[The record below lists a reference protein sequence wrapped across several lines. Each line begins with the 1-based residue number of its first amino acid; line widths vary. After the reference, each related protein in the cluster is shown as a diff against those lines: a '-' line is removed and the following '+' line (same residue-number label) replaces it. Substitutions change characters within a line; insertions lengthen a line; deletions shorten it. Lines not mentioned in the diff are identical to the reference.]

1 MKSNSPLLSMLMSR
15 SLTILGTSVIFALT
29 SGIVTTAQTSP
40 SRPPAPWAKTS
51 MKAKPV
57 ADLENLSSDSNQS
70 NQSIETSS
78 SLDFSSNK
86 PLQSSAIAFPRQV
99 SQSIESVESQPSTF
113 RNRREQLLKPFRG
126 NGDNSSITP
135 SNPSQQE
142 SNVNPVN
149 AENAEV
155 AQGTNNLPNQSTENS
170 SFQTPDPLAQSAQ
183 EPVFPANPVNNPTE
197 SVVPANPAPNELN
210 SSGNPLIFPTN
221 PQEVDTTVRQPI
233 TLNQAI
239 ELALRNN
246 KDFQAARIALER
258 SEANLTSARAAL
270 FPSLSTEFD
279 FSRDNS
285 AGTELQNALTTQN
298 AANSPVPITPNLQ
311 PESTT
316 NAAGTVQLT
325 YNIFTGG
332 ERSAQIEKAEKQL
345 RSSRLQVE
353 VTSEQTRFSATDSY
367 YALQGTDAQ
376 VAIAQA
382 SVEDASQSLR
392 DARLLEQAGLGT
404 RFDVLRAE
412 GDLATANEALTR
424 SISDQRTARR
434 RLVQVLGVGQK
445 VELTAADPITEAGD
459 WTIPLDKSIVQAY
472 KNRAEL
478 EQQLLQVDIYEQDRF
493 IALSAIQ
500 PKVDF
505 LANYNYQNNFNNS
518 VGLVDGYSFAA
529 RVRWTFFDGGRAF
542 AEARKADRDM
552 DTAQTEFGK
561 QRDQIR
567 FDVEE
572 SYYTLTSTKENI
584 SSTRTNVTR
593 FEEALR
599 LARLRF
605 QAGVGTQTDVINAQR
620 DLANARGR
628 YLQAIIGYN
637 QALNKLQRAVS
648 NLPDNKLFEV
658 R

>member
-1 MKSNSPLLSMLMSR
+1 
-15 SLTILGTSVIFALT
+15 LT
-29 SGIVTTAQTSP
+29 
-40 SRPPAPWAKTS
+40 
-51 MKAKPV
+51 
-57 ADLENLSSDSNQS
+57 
-70 NQSIETSS
+70 
-78 SLDFSSNK
+78 
-86 PLQSSAIAFPRQV
+86 
-99 SQSIESVESQPSTF
+99 
-113 RNRREQLLKPFRG
+113 
-126 NGDNSSITP
+126 
-135 SNPSQQE
+135 
-142 SNVNPVN
+142 
-149 AENAEV
+149 
-155 AQGTNNLPNQSTENS
+155 
-170 SFQTPDPLAQSAQ
+170 
-183 EPVFPANPVNNPTE
+183 
-197 SVVPANPAPNELN
+197 
-210 SSGNPLIFPTN
+210 
-221 PQEVDTTVRQPI
+221 
-233 TLNQAI
+233 
-239 ELALRNN
+239 
-246 KDFQAARIALER
+246 
-258 SEANLTSARAAL
+258 
-270 FPSLSTEFD
+270 TEFEL
-279 FSRDNS
+279 SRDNS
-285 AGTELQNALTTQN
+285 AGTEIQNALAIQN
-298 AANSPVPITPNLQ
+298 AANSPVPIDPILQ
-311 PESTT
+311 GESTT
-316 NAAGTVQLT
+316 NATGNVQLT
-325 YNIFTGG
+325 YNIFSGG
-332 ERSAQIEKAEKQL
+332 ERSAQIEKAEKQV

-353 VTSEQTRFSATDSY
+353 VTAEQTRFSATDSY

-424 SISDQRTARR
+424 AISDQRTARR
-434 RLVQVLGVGQK
+434 RLVQILGVGQK
-445 VELTAADPITEAGD
+445 VELTAADPITEAGE
-459 WTIPLDKSIVQAY
+459 WTIPLETSIVQAY

-493 IALSAIQ
+493 IALSSIQ

-505 LANYNYQNNFNNS
+505 LANYNYQNNFNDS
-518 VGLVDGYSFAA
+518 VGIVDGYSFAA

-542 AEARKADRDM
+542 AEARRANRDM
-552 DTAQTEFGK
+552 DSAQTEFAK

-584 SSTRTNVTR
+584 TSTRTNVTR

-637 QALNKLQRAVS
+637 QALNKIQRAVS
-648 NLPDNKLFEV
+648 NLPDNKLFEI

>member
-1 MKSNSPLLSMLMSR
+1 
-15 SLTILGTSVIFALT
+15 
-29 SGIVTTAQTSP
+29 
-40 SRPPAPWAKTS
+40 
-51 MKAKPV
+51 
-57 ADLENLSSDSNQS
+57 
-70 NQSIETSS
+70 
-78 SLDFSSNK
+78 
-86 PLQSSAIAFPRQV
+86 
-99 SQSIESVESQPSTF
+99 
-113 RNRREQLLKPFRG
+113 
-126 NGDNSSITP
+126 
-135 SNPSQQE
+135 
-142 SNVNPVN
+142 
-149 AENAEV
+149 
-155 AQGTNNLPNQSTENS
+155 
-170 SFQTPDPLAQSAQ
+170 
-183 EPVFPANPVNNPTE
+183 
-197 SVVPANPAPNELN
+197 LN

-221 PQEVDTTVRQPI
+221 PQEVDTTTRQSI

-258 SEANLTSARAAL
+258 SEANLISARAAL
-270 FPSLSTEFD
+270 FPSLTTEFEL
-279 FSRDNS
+279 SRDNS
-285 AGTELQNALTTQN
+285 AATEIQNALAIQN
-298 AANSPVPITPNLQ
+298 AANSPVPIDPVLQ
-311 PESTT
+311 GESST
-316 NAAGTVQLT
+316 NATGNVQLT
-325 YNIFTGG
+325 YNIFSGG
-332 ERSAQIEKAEKQL
+332 ERSAQIEKAEKQV

-353 VTSEQTRFSATDSY
+353 VTAEQTRFSATDSY

-424 SISDQRTARR
+424 AISDQRTARR
-434 RLVQVLGVGQK
+434 RLVQILGVGQK
-445 VELTAADPITEAGD
+445 VELTAADPITEAGE
-459 WTIPLDKSIVQAY
+459 WTIPLETSIVQAY

-478 EQQLLQVDIYEQDRF
+478 EQQLLQIDIYEQDRF
-493 IALSAIQ
+493 IALSSIQ

-505 LANYNYQNNFNNS
+505 LANYNYQNNFNDS
-518 VGLVDGYSFAA
+518 VGIVDGYSFAA

-542 AEARKADRDM
+542 AEARRADRDM
-552 DTAQTEFGK
+552 DSAQTEFAK

-637 QALNKLQRAVS
+637 QALNKIQRAVS
-648 NLPDNKLFEV
+648 NLPDNNLFQI

>member
-40 SRPPAPWAKTS
+40 SRPPAPWAKSS
-51 MKAKPV
+51 MKAKPA
-57 ADLENLSSDSNQS
+57 ADPANLSSESKPGVGTQAVS
-70 NQSIETSS
+70 
-78 SLDFSSNK
+78 DFSSEQ
-86 PLQSSAIAFPRQV
+86 PLQASAIAFPRQS
-99 SQSIESVESQPSTF
+99 SQSTA
-113 RNRREQLLKPFRG
+113 
-126 NGDNSSITP
+126 
-135 SNPSQQE
+135 NPSFQR
-142 SNVNPVN
+142 
-149 AENAEV
+149 
-155 AQGTNNLPNQSTENS
+155 PN
-170 SFQTPDPLAQSAQ
+170 PLAQSTQ
-183 EPVFPANPVNNPTE
+183 NPVFPANPANDTTGNVP
-197 SVVPANPAPNELN
+197 PANLAPNELN

-221 PQEVDTTVRQPI
+221 PQEVDTTTRQSI

-258 SEANLTSARAAL
+258 SEANLISARAAL
-270 FPSLSTEFD
+270 FPSLTTEFEL
-279 FSRDNS
+279 SRDNS
-285 AGTELQNALTTQN
+285 AATEIQNALAIQN
-298 AANSPVPITPNLQ
+298 AANSPVPIDPVLQ
-311 PESTT
+311 GESST
-316 NAAGTVQLT
+316 NATGNVQLT
-325 YNIFTGG
+325 YNIFSGG
-332 ERSAQIEKAEKQL
+332 ERSAQIEKAEKQV

-353 VTSEQTRFSATDSY
+353 VTAEQTRFSATDSY

-424 SISDQRTARR
+424 AISDQRTARR
-434 RLVQVLGVGQK
+434 RLVQILGVGQK
-445 VELTAADPITEAGD
+445 VELTAADPITEAGE
-459 WTIPLDKSIVQAY
+459 WTIPLETSIVQAY

-478 EQQLLQVDIYEQDRF
+478 EQQLLQIDIYEQDRF
-493 IALSAIQ
+493 IALSSIQ

-505 LANYNYQNNFNNS
+505 LANYNYQNNFNDS
-518 VGLVDGYSFAA
+518 VGIVDGYSFAA

-542 AEARKADRDM
+542 AEARRADRDM
-552 DTAQTEFGK
+552 DSAQTEFAK

-584 SSTRTNVTR
+584 SSTRTNVSR

-637 QALNKLQRAVS
+637 QALNKIQRAVS
-648 NLPDNKLFEV
+648 NLPDNNLFQI

>member
-1 MKSNSPLLSMLMSR
+1 
-15 SLTILGTSVIFALT
+15 
-29 SGIVTTAQTSP
+29 
-40 SRPPAPWAKTS
+40 

-86 PLQSSAIAFPRQV
+86 PLQSSAIAFPSQI
-99 SQSIESVESQPSTF
+99 SQSIESAESKPSPF
-113 RNRREQLLKPFRG
+113 RNKREQLFKPFRG
-126 NGDNSSITP
+126 NGDNSSIPQT
-135 SNPSQQE
+135 NPSQQE

-183 EPVFPANPVNNPTE
+183 EPVFPSNPVNNPTE

-478 EQQLLQVDIYEQDRF
+478 
-493 IALSAIQ
+493 
-500 PKVDF
+500 
-505 LANYNYQNNFNNS
+505 
-518 VGLVDGYSFAA
+518 
-529 RVRWTFFDGGRAF
+529 
-542 AEARKADRDM
+542 
-552 DTAQTEFGK
+552 
-561 QRDQIR
+561 
-567 FDVEE
+567 
-572 SYYTLTSTKENI
+572 
-584 SSTRTNVTR
+584 
-593 FEEALR
+593 
-599 LARLRF
+599 
-605 QAGVGTQTDVINAQR
+605 
-620 DLANARGR
+620 
-628 YLQAIIGYN
+628 
-637 QALNKLQRAVS
+637 
-648 NLPDNKLFEV
+648 
-658 R
+658 

>member
-1 MKSNSPLLSMLMSR
+1 MLMSR

-70 NQSIETSS
+70 NESIETSS

-86 PLQSSAIAFPRQV
+86 PLQSSAIAFPSQI
-99 SQSIESVESQPSTF
+99 SQSIESAESKPSPF
-113 RNRREQLLKPFRG
+113 RNKREQLFKPFRG
-126 NGDNSSITP
+126 NGDNSSIPQT
-135 SNPSQQE
+135 NPSQQE

-183 EPVFPANPVNNPTE
+183 EPVFPSNPVNNPTE

-246 KDFQAARIALER
+246 KDFQAARIALEK

-270 FPSLSTEFD
+270 FPSLTTEFEL
-279 FSRDNS
+279 SRDNS
-285 AGTELQNALTTQN
+285 AATEIQNALAIQN
-298 AANSPVPITPNLQ
+298 AANSPVPIDPVLQ
-311 PESTT
+311 GESST
-316 NAAGTVQLT
+316 NATGNVQLT
-325 YNIFTGG
+325 YNIFSGG
-332 ERSAQIEKAEKQL
+332 ERSAQIEKAEKQV

-424 SISDQRTARR
+424 AISDQRTARR

-648 NLPDNKLFEV
+648 NLPDNKLFEI

>member
-1 MKSNSPLLSMLMSR
+1 MLMSR

-155 AQGTNNLPNQSTENS
+155 AQETNNLPNQSTENS

-183 EPVFPANPVNNPTE
+183 EPVFPSNPVNNPTE

-648 NLPDNKLFEV
+648 NLPDNKLFEI

>member
-40 SRPPAPWAKTS
+40 SRSPAPWARTA
-51 MKAKPV
+51 MKAEPV
-57 ADLENLSSDSNQS
+57 ADPQNLSSDSSQS
-70 NQSIETSS
+70 NQSIETESP
-78 SLDFSSNK
+78 LDFSPQK
-86 PLQSSAIAFPRQV
+86 PSETPAIAFPSQI
-99 SQSIESVESQPSTF
+99 SQSLESAESQPSPF

-126 NGDNSSITP
+126 NGDNSSI
-135 SNPSQQE
+135 SQTNSPQPK
-142 SNVNPVN
+142 SNVNPLNSQN
-149 AENAEV
+149 AQV
-155 AQGTNNLPNQSTENS
+155 APESNILPTQPTENS
-170 SFQTPDPLAQSAQ
+170 PFKVPDPLAQSGQ
-183 EPVFPANPVNNPTE
+183 QPVFPANPVNNPTQN
-197 SVVPANPAPNELN
+197 VTPANPAPNELN

-221 PQEVDTTVRQPI
+221 PQEVDTTTRQPI

-246 KDFQAARIALER
+246 KDFQASRIALER
-258 SEANLTSARAAL
+258 SEANLISARAAL
-270 FPSLSTEFD
+270 FPSLTTEFEL
-279 FSRDNS
+279 SRDNS
-285 AGTELQNALTTQN
+285 AGTQLQNALAIQN
-298 AANSPVPITPNLQ
+298 AKNSPIPIDPVLQ
-311 PESTT
+311 GESTT
-316 NAAGTVQLT
+316 NATGNVQLT
-325 YNIFTGG
+325 YNIFSGG
-332 ERSAQIEKAEKQL
+332 ERSAQIEKAEKQV

-353 VTSEQTRFSATDSY
+353 VTAEQTRFSATDSY

-424 SISDQRTARR
+424 AISDQRTARR
-434 RLVQVLGVGQK
+434 RLVQILGVGQK
-445 VELTAADPITEAGD
+445 VELTAADPITEAGE
-459 WTIPLDKSIVQAY
+459 WTIPLENSIVQAY

-505 LANYNYQNNFNNS
+505 LANYNYQNNFNDS
-518 VGLVDGYSFAA
+518 VGVVDGYSFAA

-542 AEARKADRDM
+542 AEARRADRDM
-552 DTAQTEFGK
+552 DSAQTEFAK

-584 SSTRTNVTR
+584 TSTRTNVTR

-637 QALNKLQRAVS
+637 QALNQIQRAVS
-648 NLPDNKLFEV
+648 NLPDNKLFEI

>member
-1 MKSNSPLLSMLMSR
+1 MLMSR

-155 AQGTNNLPNQSTENS
+155 AQETNNLPNQSTENS

-183 EPVFPANPVNNPTE
+183 EPVFPSNPVNNPTE

>member
-1 MKSNSPLLSMLMSR
+1 MKSNSPPLSMLMSR

-40 SRPPAPWAKTS
+40 SRPPAPWARAS
-51 MKAKPV
+51 MKAEPV
-57 ADLENLSSDSNQS
+57 ADSQNLSSDSNQS
-70 NQSIETSS
+70 DHSIETESP
-78 SLDFSSNK
+78 LDFSPQK
-86 PLQSSAIAFPRQV
+86 PSETPAIAFPRQI
-99 SQSIESVESQPSTF
+99 SQSLESTESKLSLF
-113 RNRREQLLKPFRG
+113 RNRRQQLLKPFRG
-126 NGDNSSITP
+126 NGDNSSIPQTNSP
-135 SNPSQQE
+135 QQE
-142 SNVNPVN
+142 SNVNSLNSQN
-149 AENAEV
+149 AQV
-155 AQGTNNLPNQSTENS
+155 APETNDLPKQPTENS
-170 SFQTPDPLAQSAQ
+170 PFKAPEPLAQAAQ
-183 EPVFPANPVNNPTE
+183 TPVFPANPVNNPTQN
-197 SVVPANPAPNELN
+197 VTPANPAPNQLN

-221 PQEVDTTVRQPI
+221 PQEVDTTTRQPI

-258 SEANLTSARAAL
+258 SEANLISARAAL
-270 FPSLSTEFD
+270 FPSLTTEFEL
-279 FSRDNS
+279 SRDNS
-285 AGTELQNALTTQN
+285 AATEIQNAISIQN
-298 AANSPVPITPNLQ
+298 AKNSPIPIDPILQ
-311 PESTT
+311 GESST
-316 NAAGTVQLT
+316 NATGNVQLT
-325 YNIFTGG
+325 YNIFSGG
-332 ERSAQIEKAEKQL
+332 ERSAQIEKAEKQV

-353 VTSEQTRFSATDSY
+353 VTAEQTRFSATDSY

-424 SISDQRTARR
+424 AISDQRTARR
-434 RLVQVLGVGQK
+434 RLVQILGVGQK
-445 VELTAADPITEAGD
+445 VELTAADPITEAGE
-459 WTIPLDKSIVQAY
+459 WTIPLETSIVQAY

-493 IALSAIQ
+493 IALSSIQ

-505 LANYNYQNNFNNS
+505 LANYNYQNNFNDS
-518 VGLVDGYSFAA
+518 VGIVDGYSFAA

-542 AEARKADRDM
+542 AEARRADRDM
-552 DTAQTEFGK
+552 DSAQTEFAK

-584 SSTRTNVTR
+584 TSTRTNVTR

-637 QALNKLQRAVS
+637 QALNKIQRAVS
-648 NLPDNKLFEV
+648 NLPDNNLFEI

>member
-70 NQSIETSS
+70 NESIETSS

-86 PLQSSAIAFPRQV
+86 PLQSSAIAFPSQI
-99 SQSIESVESQPSTF
+99 SQSIESAESKPSPF
-113 RNRREQLLKPFRG
+113 RNKREQLFKPFRG
-126 NGDNSSITP
+126 NGDNSSIPQT
-135 SNPSQQE
+135 NPSQQE

-183 EPVFPANPVNNPTE
+183 EPVFPSNPVNNPTE

-246 KDFQAARIALER
+246 KDFQAARIALEK

-270 FPSLSTEFD
+270 FPSLTTEFEL
-279 FSRDNS
+279 SRDNS
-285 AGTELQNALTTQN
+285 AATEIQNALAIQN
-298 AANSPVPITPNLQ
+298 AANSPVPIDPVLQ
-311 PESTT
+311 GESST
-316 NAAGTVQLT
+316 NATGNVQLT
-325 YNIFTGG
+325 YNIFSGG
-332 ERSAQIEKAEKQL
+332 ERSAQIEKAEKQV

-424 SISDQRTARR
+424 AISDQRTARR

-648 NLPDNKLFEV
+648 NLPDNKLFEI

>member
-1 MKSNSPLLSMLMSR
+1 MLMSR

-70 NQSIETSS
+70 NESIETSS

-155 AQGTNNLPNQSTENS
+155 AQKTNNLPNQSTENS

-183 EPVFPANPVNNPTE
+183 EPVFPSNPVNNPTE

-246 KDFQAARIALER
+246 KDFQAARIALEK

-424 SISDQRTARR
+424 AISDQRTARR

-648 NLPDNKLFEV
+648 NLPDNKLFEI

>member
-1 MKSNSPLLSMLMSR
+1 
-15 SLTILGTSVIFALT
+15 
-29 SGIVTTAQTSP
+29 
-40 SRPPAPWAKTS
+40 
-51 MKAKPV
+51 MKAEPV
-57 ADLENLSSDSNQS
+57 ADPQNLSSDSSQS
-70 NQSIETSS
+70 NQSIETESP
-78 SLDFSSNK
+78 LDFSPQK
-86 PLQSSAIAFPRQV
+86 PSETPAIAFPSQI
-99 SQSIESVESQPSTF
+99 SQSLESAESQPSPF

-126 NGDNSSITP
+126 NGDNSSI
-135 SNPSQQE
+135 SQRNSPQPK
-142 SNVNPVN
+142 SNVNPLNSQN
-149 AENAEV
+149 AQV
-155 AQGTNNLPNQSTENS
+155 APETHDLPNQPTKNS
-170 SFQTPDPLAQSAQ
+170 PFKVPDPLAQSGQ
-183 EPVFPANPVNNPTE
+183 QPVFPANPVNNPTQN
-197 SVVPANPAPNELN
+197 VTPANPAPNQLN

-221 PQEVDTTVRQPI
+221 PQEVDTTTRQPI

-246 KDFQAARIALER
+246 KDFQASRIALER
-258 SEANLTSARAAL
+258 SEANLMSARAAL
-270 FPSLSTEFD
+270 FPSLTTEFEL
-279 FSRDNS
+279 SRDNS
-285 AGTELQNALTTQN
+285 AAAELQNALSTQN
-298 AANSPVPITPNLQ
+298 VTINPLTGNPNPPILQ
-311 PESTT
+311 SESST
-316 NAAGTVQLT
+316 NATGNVQLT
-325 YNIFTGG
+325 YNIFSGG
-332 ERSAQIEKAEKQL
+332 ERSAQIEKAEKQV

-353 VTSEQTRFSATDSY
+353 VTAEQTRFSATDSY

-424 SISDQRTARR
+424 AISDQRTARR
-434 RLVQVLGVGQK
+434 RLVQILGVGQK
-445 VELTAADPITEAGD
+445 VELTAADPITEAGE
-459 WTIPLDKSIVQAY
+459 WTIPLENSIVQAY

-505 LANYNYQNNFNNS
+505 LANYNYQNNFNDS
-518 VGLVDGYSFAA
+518 VGVVDGYSFAA

-542 AEARKADRDM
+542 AEARRANRDM
-552 DTAQTEFGK
+552 DSAQTEFAK

-584 SSTRTNVTR
+584 TSTRTNVTR

-637 QALNKLQRAVS
+637 QALNKIQRAVS
-648 NLPDNKLFEV
+648 NLPDNKLFEI

>member
-40 SRPPAPWAKTS
+40 SRPPAPLAKTS

-113 RNRREQLLKPFRG
+113 RNILEQLLKPFRG
-126 NGDNSSITP
+126 NGENSSITP

-183 EPVFPANPVNNPTE
+183 EPVFPSNPVNNPTE

>member
-1 MKSNSPLLSMLMSR
+1 MLMSR

-183 EPVFPANPVNNPTE
+183 EPVFPSNPVNNPTE

-424 SISDQRTARR
+424 AISDQRTARR

>member
-29 SGIVTTAQTSP
+29 FGIVTTAQTSP
-40 SRPPAPWAKTS
+40 SRSPAPWTKAS

-57 ADLENLSSDSNQS
+57 TDSANLSSESKPDVGTQAAS
-70 NQSIETSS
+70 
-78 SLDFSSNK
+78 DFSSEQ
-86 PLQSSAIAFPRQV
+86 PLQPSAIAFPRQI
-99 SQSIESVESQPSTF
+99 SQSTA
-113 RNRREQLLKPFRG
+113 
-126 NGDNSSITP
+126 
-135 SNPSQQE
+135 NP
-142 SNVNPVN
+142 
-149 AENAEV
+149 
-155 AQGTNNLPNQSTENS
+155 
-170 SFQTPDPLAQSAQ
+170 SFQTPNPLAQSTQ
-183 EPVFPANPVNNPTE
+183 NPVFPANPANDGTGN
-197 SVVPANPAPNELN
+197 SLPANPAPNELN
-210 SSGNPLIFPTN
+210 ASGNPLIFPTN
-221 PQEVDTTVRQPI
+221 PQEVDTATRQSI

-258 SEANLTSARAAL
+258 SEANLVSARSAL
-270 FPSLSTEFD
+270 FPSLTTEFEL
-279 FSRDNS
+279 SRDNS
-285 AGTELQNALTTQN
+285 AATEIQNALAIQN
-298 AANSPVPITPNLQ
+298 AKNSPVPIDPVLQ
-311 PESTT
+311 GESST
-316 NAAGTVQLT
+316 NATGNVQLT
-325 YNIFTGG
+325 YNIFSGG
-332 ERSAQIEKAEKQL
+332 ERSAQIEKAEKQV

-353 VTSEQTRFSATDSY
+353 VTAEQTRFSATDSY

-424 SISDQRTARR
+424 AISDQRTARR

-445 VELTAADPITEAGD
+445 VELTAADPITEAGE
-459 WTIPLDKSIVQAY
+459 WTMPLETSIVQAY

-478 EQQLLQVDIYEQDRF
+478 EQQLLQIDIYEQDRF
-493 IALSAIQ
+493 IALSSIQ
-500 PKVDF
+500 PKIDF
-505 LANYNYQNNFNNS
+505 LANYNYQNNFNDS
-518 VGLVDGYSFAA
+518 VGIVDGYSFAA

-542 AEARKADRDM
+542 AEARRADRDM
-552 DTAQTEFGK
+552 DSAQTEFAK

-637 QALNKLQRAVS
+637 QALNQIQRAVS
-648 NLPDNKLFEV
+648 NLPDNNLFQI

>member
-1 MKSNSPLLSMLMSR
+1 MLMSR

-57 ADLENLSSDSNQS
+57 ADLENLSSDSDQP
-70 NQSIETSS
+70 NQSIETPST
-78 SLDFSSNK
+78 LDFSSNK
-86 PLQSSAIAFPRQV
+86 PLQPSAIAFPTQI
-99 SQSIESVESQPSTF
+99 SQSLESTESKPSTF
-113 RNRREQLLKPFRG
+113 PNRRQQLLKPFRG
-126 NGDNSSITP
+126 NGNNSSLSQANSP
-135 SNPSQQE
+135 QQE
-142 SNVNPVN
+142 SNVNPLNSPN
-149 AENAEV
+149 AQV
-155 AQGTNNLPNQSTENS
+155 APETNNLPNQPTENS
-170 SFQTPDPLAQSAQ
+170 PFKVPDPLAQSTEQ
-183 EPVFPANPVNNPTE
+183 PVFPANPVNSPTQN
-197 SVVPANPAPNELN
+197 VTPVNPAPTELN

-221 PQEVDTTVRQPI
+221 PQEVDTTIRQPI

-246 KDFQAARIALER
+246 KDFQAARIALEK

-270 FPSLSTEFD
+270 FPTLSTEFEL
-279 FSRDNS
+279 SRDNS

-298 AANSPVPITPNLQ
+298 ALNSPIPVIPNLQ

-316 NAAGTVQLT
+316 NAFGTVQLV

-332 ERSAQIEKAEKQL
+332 ERSAQIEKAEKQV

-434 RLVQVLGVGQK
+434 KLVQVLGVGQK

-459 WTIPLDKSIVQAY
+459 WTIPLETSIVQAY

-505 LANYNYQNNFNNS
+505 LANYSYQNNFNNS

-542 AEARKADRDM
+542 AEARKANRDM
-552 DTAQTEFGK
+552 DSAQTEFAK

-637 QALNKLQRAVS
+637 QALNKIQRAVS
-648 NLPDNKLFEV
+648 NLPDNNLFEI

>member
-1 MKSNSPLLSMLMSR
+1 MLMSR
-15 SLTILGTSVIFALT
+15 SLTILGTSVIFAFT

-40 SRPPAPWAKTS
+40 SRPPAPWAKAS

-57 ADLENLSSDSNQS
+57 TDSANLSSESKPDVGIQAASN
-70 NQSIETSS
+70 SS
-78 SLDFSSNK
+78 SEQ
-86 PLQSSAIAFPRQV
+86 PQQTSAIAFP
-99 SQSIESVESQPSTF
+99 SQISPSTA
-113 RNRREQLLKPFRG
+113 
-126 NGDNSSITP
+126 
-135 SNPSQQE
+135 NP
-142 SNVNPVN
+142 
-149 AENAEV
+149 
-155 AQGTNNLPNQSTENS
+155 
-170 SFQTPDPLAQSAQ
+170 SFQTPNPLAQSAQ
-183 EPVFPANPVNNPTE
+183 NPVFPANSANDGTGN
-197 SVVPANPAPNELN
+197 SLPANPAPNGLN
-210 SSGNPLIFPTN
+210 ASGNPLIFPTN
-221 PQEVDTTVRQPI
+221 PQEVDTTTRQSI

-258 SEANLTSARAAL
+258 SEANLISARAAL
-270 FPSLSTEFD
+270 FPSLTTEFEL
-279 FSRDNS
+279 SRDNS
-285 AGTELQNALTTQN
+285 AATELQNALSTQN
-298 AANSPVPITPNLQ
+298 ALNSPIPTEPILQ
-311 PESTT
+311 SESST
-316 NAAGTVQLT
+316 NATGNVQLT
-325 YNIFTGG
+325 YNIFSGG
-332 ERSAQIEKAEKQL
+332 ERSAQIEKAEKQV

-353 VTSEQTRFSATDSY
+353 VTAEQTRFSATDSY

-424 SISDQRTARR
+424 AISDQRTARR

-445 VELTAADPITEAGD
+445 VELTAADPITEAGE
-459 WTIPLDKSIVQAY
+459 WTIPLEASIVQAY

-478 EQQLLQVDIYEQDRF
+478 EQQLLQIDIYEQDRF
-493 IALSAIQ
+493 IALSSIQ
-500 PKVDF
+500 PKIDF
-505 LANYNYQNNFNNS
+505 LANYNYQNNFDNS
-518 VGLVDGYSFAA
+518 VGIVDGYSFAA

-552 DTAQTEFGK
+552 DSAQTEFAK

-637 QALNKLQRAVS
+637 QALNKIQRAVS
-648 NLPDNKLFEV
+648 NLPDNNLFEI

>member
-1 MKSNSPLLSMLMSR
+1 MSR
-15 SLTILGTSVIFALT
+15 SLTIFGTSVLFALT

-40 SRPPAPWAKTS
+40 APWT
-51 MKAKPV
+51 KAQVKSETV
-57 ADLENLSSDSNQS
+57 ADRENVLSAPSQSLAAQSKFEQSLEPGSESD
-70 NQSIETSS
+70 
-78 SLDFSSNK
+78 
-86 PLQSSAIAFPRQV
+86 AIAFPRQV
-99 SQSIESVESQPSTF
+99 SQSIDSATPQPSLF
-113 RNRREQLLKPFRG
+113 RNRQEQLLKPFRNSG
-126 NGDNSSITP
+126 NNSSTLDANTPHQSLSPRPITP
-135 SNPSQQE
+135 NVSQE
-142 SNVNPVN
+142 TNSLL
-149 AENAEV
+149 
-155 AQGTNNLPNQSTENS
+155 AQQTGNS
-170 SFQTPDPLAQSAQ
+170 PFQTPNPLAQSTQ
-183 EPVFPANPVNNPTE
+183 QPVFPANPANNPTAN
-197 SVVPANPAPNELN
+197 VPPANPAPNELN

-221 PQEVDTTVRQPI
+221 TQEVNTTVRQPI

-258 SEANLTSARAAL
+258 SEANLISARAAL
-270 FPSLSTEFD
+270 FPSLTTEFE

-285 AGTELQNALTTQN
+285 AAAEIQNALSIQN
-298 AANSPVPITPNLQ
+298 ALRSPIPTDPILQ
-311 PESTT
+311 SESST
-316 NAAGTVQLT
+316 NATGNVQLT
-325 YNIFTGG
+325 YNIFSGG
-332 ERSAQIEKAEKQL
+332 ERSAQIEKAEKQV

-424 SISDQRTARR
+424 AISDQRTARR
-434 RLVQVLGVGQK
+434 KLVQILGVGQK
-445 VELTAADPITEAGD
+445 VELTAADPITEAGE
-459 WTIPLDKSIVQAY
+459 WTIPLEASIVQAY

-478 EQQLLQVDIYEQDRF
+478 EQQLLQIDIYEQDRF
-493 IALSAIQ
+493 IALSSIQ

-505 LANYNYQNNFNNS
+505 LANYNYQNNFDDS
-518 VGLVDGYSFAA
+518 VGIVDGYSFAA

-542 AEARKADRDM
+542 AEARRADRDM
-552 DTAQTEFGK
+552 DSAQTEFAK

-584 SSTRTNVTR
+584 TSTRTNVTR

-637 QALNKLQRAVS
+637 QALNKIQRAVS
-648 NLPDNKLFEV
+648 NLPDNNLFEI

>member
-1 MKSNSPLLSMLMSR
+1 MLMSR
-15 SLTILGTSVIFALT
+15 YLMTLGTSFIFAFAF
-29 SGIVTTAQTSP
+29 GIITIAQTSP
-40 SRPPAPWAKTS
+40 SPAPWTKVQN
-51 MKAKPV
+51 KLKPV
-57 ADLENLSSDSNQS
+57 SNSFNSLLASSEFFKKRSQAEIKISQSLEPSQVGFSN
-70 NQSIETSS
+70 
-78 SLDFSSNK
+78 
-86 PLQSSAIAFPRQV
+86 PSSASHFNPPRT
-99 SQSIESVESQPSTF
+99 QSEAILRTF
-113 RNRREQLLKPFRG
+113 RNSGIQSQKKSFSLSQS
-126 NGDNSSITP
+126 NSTP
-135 SNPSQQE
+135 ALPNVPGESVPENNNNSPSQSPDSLNQ
-142 SNVNPVN
+142 
-149 AENAEV
+149 
-155 AQGTNNLPNQSTENS
+155 PNQ
-170 SFQTPDPLAQSAQ
+170 QPIL
-183 EPVFPANPVNNPTE
+183 PTKAAE
-197 SVVPANPAPNELN
+197 TLPRNLAPNGLN

-221 PQEVDTTVRQPI
+221 PQEVNTTIRQPI

-239 ELALRNN
+239 ELAIQNN
-246 KDFQAARIALER
+246 KDFQSSRINLEKSQANLEAAR
-258 SEANLTSARAAL
+258 SAL
-270 FPSLSTEFD
+270 FPTLSTEFNL
-279 FSRDNS
+279 SRDNS
-285 AGTELQNALTTQN
+285 ANTELQNALTTQN
-298 AANSPVPITPNLQ
+298 AENSRVPIPNLQ

-316 NAAGTVQLT
+316 NALGSVQLI
-325 YNIFTGG
+325 YNIFSGG
-332 ERSAQIEKAEKQL
+332 ERSAQIEKAEKQV

-353 VTSEQTRFSATDSY
+353 VISEQTRFDATDRY

-382 SVEDASQSLR
+382 SVEDAAQSLR

-424 SISDQRTARR
+424 AISDQRTARR

-445 VELTAADPITEAGD
+445 VELTSADPITEAGD
-459 WTIPLDKSIVQAY
+459 WTIPLENSIIQAY

-478 EQQLLQVDIYEQDRF
+478 EQQLLQMDIFEQDRF
-493 IALSAIQ
+493 IALSGIQ

-505 LANYNYQNNFNNS
+505 LANYNYQNNFSNS

-542 AEARKADRDM
+542 AEARRANRDM
-552 DTAQTEFGK
+552 DLAQTEFAK

-637 QALNKLQRAVS
+637 QALNRIQRAVS
-648 NLPDNKLFEV
+648 NLPDNNLFQI

>member
-1 MKSNSPLLSMLMSR
+1 MLMSR
-15 SLTILGTSVIFALT
+15 SLTIFGTSVLFALT

-40 SRPPAPWAKTS
+40 APWT
-51 MKAKPV
+51 KAQVKSETV
-57 ADLENLSSDSNQS
+57 ADRENVLSAPSQSLATQSKFEQSLEPGSESD
-70 NQSIETSS
+70 
-78 SLDFSSNK
+78 
-86 PLQSSAIAFPRQV
+86 AIAFPRQV
-99 SQSIESVESQPSTF
+99 FQSIDSATPQPSLF
-113 RNRREQLLKPFRG
+113 RNRQEQLLKPFRNSG
-126 NGDNSSITP
+126 NKSSTLDPNTPHQSSSLRPITP
-135 SNPSQQE
+135 DVSQE
-142 SNVNPVN
+142 
-149 AENAEV
+149 
-155 AQGTNNLPNQSTENS
+155 TNNLLAQQTGNS
-170 SFQTPDPLAQSAQ
+170 PFQTPNPLAQSTQ
-183 EPVFPANPVNNPTE
+183 QPVFPANPANNPTAN
-197 SVVPANPAPNELN
+197 VPPANPAPNELN

-221 PQEVDTTVRQPI
+221 TQEVNTTVRQPI

-258 SEANLTSARAAL
+258 SEANLISARAAL
-270 FPSLSTEFD
+270 FPSLTTEFE

-285 AGTELQNALTTQN
+285 AAAEIQNALSIQN
-298 AANSPVPITPNLQ
+298 ALRSPIPTDPILQ
-311 PESTT
+311 SESST
-316 NAAGTVQLT
+316 NATGNVQLT
-325 YNIFTGG
+325 YNIFSGG
-332 ERSAQIEKAEKQL
+332 ERSAQIEKAEKQV

-424 SISDQRTARR
+424 AISDQRTARR
-434 RLVQVLGVGQK
+434 KLVQILGVGQK
-445 VELTAADPITEAGD
+445 VELTAADPITEAGE
-459 WTIPLDKSIVQAY
+459 WTIPLEASIVQAY

-478 EQQLLQVDIYEQDRF
+478 EQQLLQIDIYEQDRF
-493 IALSAIQ
+493 IALSSIQ

-505 LANYNYQNNFNNS
+505 LANYNYQNNFDDS
-518 VGLVDGYSFAA
+518 VGIVDGYSFAA

-542 AEARKADRDM
+542 AEARRADRDM
-552 DTAQTEFGK
+552 DSAQTEFAK

-584 SSTRTNVTR
+584 TSTRTNVTR

-637 QALNKLQRAVS
+637 QALNKIQRAVS
-648 NLPDNKLFEV
+648 NLPDNNLFEI